1 LIHYSNLCYNNLYLM
16 HGIST
21 SSASSVL
28 RMWSNWVWTSYL
40 NVSKQSLRM
49 RLQRPN
55 GLSNK
60 LLSQGRIQKNG
71 ISRILWKEYEHLL
84 YNRFQFF
91 LSDDWSDAK
100 ELRDQY
106 RVAFQ
111 DALTPIQERLA
122 SAKGPQGSS
131 TSTPRSVLH
140 NLVRSQKSIPKSK
153 PVVDEIAQYLDGSR
167 LNPSDHL
174 SNRY

>member
-1 LIHYSNLCYNNLYLM
+1 MLVSLDASWSKLRDYYKESDKTRGHIYALCTM
-16 HGIST
+16 
-21 SSASSVL
+21 
-28 RMWSNWVWTSYL
+28 
-40 NVSKQSLRM
+40 
-49 RLQRPN
+49 
-55 GLSNK
+55 LSPD
-60 LLSQGRIQKNG
+60 
-71 ISRILWKEYEHLL
+71 
-84 YNRFQFF
+84 NRFQFF

-100 ELRDQY
+100 ELRNQY

-153 PVVDEIAQYLDGSR
+153 PVVDEITQYLDGSR
-167 LNPSDHL
+167 FNPSDHI